1 MRKLYTLKELA
12 ELLIDG
18 KHILTIADIRYYVQ
32 MSRTHIYNILNGKA
46 VIYTSEIRQ
55 IVRGMRERGFNIT
68 EDDIDFSNLRIKY
81 HSYT

>member
-1 MRKLYTLKELA
+1 MANIFLLLPIFDIMCRWA
-12 ELLIDG
+12 E
-18 KHILTIADIRYYVQ
+18 
-32 MSRTHIYNILNGKA
+32 HIYNILNGKA

-81 HSYT
+81 HSYTWQYGAFVLRRLYKRK